1 MKTRTMLGLTVLW
14 GAVALAVDMP
24 AGYTHLGWIESD
36 AAGLQWID
44 SGYYPTSSTV
54 IRASILARVRR
65 IDWASFFGVM
75 QDDSPGHSVVARYF
89 NNSNFNFIFCNSTY
103 GEASIPSKANG
114 EYDFELK
121 YGSAV
126 VTGTETTTRT
136 ITSVDVPANA
146 PIYIFCENNYN
157 STSGASAPYR
167 YQPMRLYSFKIYEG
181 EGGVDVLK
189 RDFIPCIDTNG
200 AYGLWDAVEGTFHGN
215 QASGADFAGGVIYAA
230 EANEKKTVP
239 SASGMMELRGGDAA
253 TSEIEVGS
261 VAAGSLVYVANSLKA
276 VTLDSVGSGVNIVIR
291 KLLTSDAPLT
301 LVLPAGQLVD
311 SLTIEEG
318 LTVYLGSGSVG
329 SIEGIGKIVV
339 GGAVKYGTI
348 SNGID
353 VKVEAGGSM
362 VSGLSD
368 VLAAT
373 LGDLPALWLDAS
385 DETTFQEYTYNG
397 HAAPEGTF
405 PGIVVRRWDDCR
417 GGADRY
423 FAVNARSS
431 TTGNSD
437 GGFIRTMP
445 YSVTNELNGL
455 TVLSFGGYDTPV
467 NGAANAIRE
476 DGTGINETGRKEQ
489 RRMVFNQPIESKT
502 IIMVYGS
509 QDGGGMAL
517 VGGWKSGQ
525 KGEKQNPL
533 PGETIA
539 DSGQATYYNR
549 NAATVEA
556 MTIAT
561 GRANVPCWVDGKAI
575 VPNETAALNGGYQI
589 VSLGVAPGDS
599 PSVRSLGMSD
609 EYGNAG
615 GQRYG
620 EILVFTNEL
629 TTVQRRAV
637 EVYLA
642 QKWGLKANYSFGE
655 ACPKSLEIA
664 EGGVFE
670 TVGSAVAPHG
680 GGTLSIAGALL
691 AEGLYS
697 GSVTVA
703 AGASLTLRSKDPW
716 TEEQVDA
723 VASLV
728 ARFDPDCEADVGF
741 NSTSNMVH
749 AVFGH
754 GKKDVA
760 GTPYVQ
766 AYYVSANNDRR
777 PTYSRGARGYG
788 PVRGWMD
795 LHADPAGVTQK
806 GNNLRVKT
814 DHGQWKGS
822 DSSLVKLDVK
832 TAFIVMDSCYGGGL
846 PIIDAVNPGTV
857 VKARQYADYTAPIW
871 GSGTSAILTGGET
884 RINGQAV
891 DGTTKGFT
899 GAPELFSFTTDGN
912 AFQAGVFGYYNA
924 GGGEQAY
931 EVLGEII
938 LFNEILTD
946 DTRSGIEA
954 YLMKKWLGR
963 LPPGYVDW
971 TGATVGGAG
980 TVSVERQGDLP
991 TFADFTGTLDLG
1003 AEALSFTL
1011 DGATKTVEGAVDVGG
1026 ATLKL
1031 AAQGTIALSFKD
1043 GISKPGSY
1051 TLASFGTLAEPGIS
1065 GWTLPARTG
1074 DGKFKI
1080 NFTADNGQLVARVLP
1095 AGLRIIIR

>member
-1 MKTRTMLGLTVLW
+1 MKMRTVLGLAALW
-14 GAVALAVDMP
+14 GAAALAVDMP

-44 SGYYPTSSTV
+44 SGYHPTSSTV

-215 QASGADFAGGVIYAA
+215 KASGADFAGGVIYAA

-629 TTVQRRAV
+629 TTVQRKAV
-637 EVYLA
+637 ELYLA

-655 ACPKSLEIA
+655 ACPKSLEIV

-670 TVGSAVAPHG
+670 TVDSAVAPHG
-680 GGTLSIAGALL
+680 GGTLSVAGALR

-697 GSVTVA
+697 GLVTVA

-795 LHADPAGVTQK
+795 LHADQAGVTQK

-871 GSGTSAILTGGET
+871 GSGTSAILTNGET

-924 GGGEQAY
+924 GGDQAY
-931 EVLGEII
+931 EVLGEIV

-1011 DGATKTVEGAVDVGG
+1011 DGATKAVEGALDVGG

>member
-1 MKTRTMLGLTVLW
+1 MKTRTTLGLAVLW

-44 SGYYPTSSTV
+44 SGYHPTSSTV
-54 IRASILARVRR
+54 IRASILARARR
-65 IDWASFFGVM
+65 IAWGSFFGVM
-75 QDDSPGHSVVARYF
+75 QDDVPDHSVVARYF
-89 NNSNFNFIFCNSTY
+89 NNPNFNFIFCNSNY
-103 GEASIPSKANG
+103 GEVAIPSKANG
-114 EYDFELK
+114 EYDIELK
-121 YGSAV
+121 SGSVAV
-126 VTGTETTTRT
+126 AGVETTPQT
-136 ITSVDVPANA
+136 ITSVNAPADA
-146 PIYIFCENNYN
+146 PIYIFCENYYTN
-157 STSGASAPYR
+157 STSAPR
-167 YQPMRLYSFKIYEG
+167 RHQPMRLYSFKIYED

-189 RDFIPCIDTNG
+189 RDFIPCIDANR
-200 AYGLWDAVEGTFHGN
+200 AYGLWEAVEGTFYGN
-215 QASGADFAGGVIYAA
+215 QGTKADFTGGVIYKAA
-230 EANEKKTVP
+230 ANEKLTVP
-239 SASGMMELRGGDAA
+239 SATDTVELRGEDAE
-253 TSEIEVGS
+253 TSEVEVSS
-261 VAAGSLVYVANSLKA
+261 VAAGTLVYIPNDSNRVE
-276 VTLDSVGSGVNIVIR
+276 LDAVGSSVNIVVR
-291 KLLTSDAPLT
+291 KLQTSDAPVT
-301 LVLPAGQLVD
+301 LALPAGQLVD
-311 SLTIEEG
+311 SLTIEDG
-318 LTVYLGSGSVG
+318 LTVYLESGSVG
-329 SIEGIGKIVV
+329 AFEGTGKLVV
-339 GGAVKYGTI
+339 RGAVKYGTI
-348 SNGID
+348 SEGID

-362 VSGLSD
+362 VSVLSD

-431 TTGNSD
+431 TGSSD

-445 YSVTNELNGL
+445 YTITNALNGL
-455 TVLSFGGYDTPV
+455 TVLSFGTRGETV
-467 NGAANAIRE
+467 SGAKDEISTSGA
-476 DGTGINETGRKEQ
+476 GTGGGHGEQ
-489 RRMVFNQPIESKT
+489 RRMIFNKPIASKT
-502 IIMVYGS
+502 VVMVYGS
-509 QDGGGMAL
+509 QDGGGRGL
-517 VGGWKSGQ
+517 VGGWRSGET
-525 KGEKQNPL
+525 GEAKNPL
-533 PGETIA
+533 GGEAI
-539 DSGQATYYNR
+539 DPSGQATYYNR
-549 NAATVEA
+549 SGTTTNDTILAA
-556 MTIAT
+556 
-561 GRANVPCWVDGKAI
+561 GRRNVPFWVDGAPV
-575 VPNETAALNGGYQI
+575 VPNETAALNGTYQI
-589 VSLGVAPGDS
+589 LSMGVASGDS
-599 PSVRSLGMSD
+599 PNVRSLGMD
-609 EYGNAG
+609 DNYQNAG

-629 TTVQRRAV
+629 TTVQRKAV
-637 EVYLA
+637 ELYLA
-642 QKWGLKANYSFGE
+642 QKWGLKANYFDE

-680 GGTLSIAGALL
+680 GGTLSIAGSLR

-741 NSTSNMVH
+741 NNASNMVH

-754 GKKDVA
+754 GNKDVA
-760 GTPYVQ
+760 DTPYVQ
-766 AYYVSANNDRR
+766 AYYGGANNDRR
-777 PTYSRGARGYG
+777 PTYSRAARGYG

-795 LHADPAGVTQK
+795 LHADPDGVTKK

-814 DHGQWKGS
+814 DHGQWNGS
-822 DSSLVKLDVK
+822 DSTLVKLDVK
-832 TAFIVMDSCYGGGL
+832 TAFVVMDSCYGGGL

-884 RINGQAV
+884 RINGKSV
-891 DGTTKGFT
+891 DGASEGFT

-912 AFQAGVFGYYNA
+912 VFQTGVFGFYNA
-924 GGGEQAY
+924 GNEQAY
-931 EVLGEII
+931 EVLGEIV
-938 LFNEILTD
+938 LFGEILAG

-954 YLMKKWLGR
+954 YLMKKWLGS

-980 TVSVERQGDLP
+980 TVCATRQKDLP
-991 TFADFTGTLDLG
+991 QFSGFTGTLDLG
-1003 AEALSFTL
+1003 AETLAFTL
-1011 DGATKTVEGAVDVGG
+1011 DGATKTVEGALDVRG

-1074 DGKFKI
+1074 DDKFKI
-1080 NFTADNGQLVARVLP
+1080 GFTTENGRLVARVIP
-1095 AGLRIIIR
+1095 AGLQIIIR

>member
-44 SGYYPTSSTV
+44 SGYHPTSSTV

-167 YQPMRLYSFKIYEG
+167 YQPMRLYSFKIYED

-348 SNGID
+348 SNCID

-362 VSGLSD
+362 VSVLSD
-368 VLAAT
+368 VLSST

-397 HAAPEGTF
+397 HPAPEGTF

-431 TTGNSD
+431 TGSSD

-445 YSVTNELNGL
+445 YTITNALNGL
-455 TVLSFGGYDTPV
+455 TVLSFGTRGETV
-467 NGAANAIRE
+467 SGAKDEISTSGA
-476 DGTGINETGRKEQ
+476 GTGGGHGEQ
-489 RRMVFNQPIESKT
+489 RRMIFNKPIASKT
-502 IIMVYGS
+502 VVMVYGS
-509 QDGGGMAL
+509 QDGGGRGL
-517 VGGWKSGQ
+517 VGGWRSGET
-525 KGEKQNPL
+525 GEAKNPL
-533 PGETIA
+533 GGEAI
-539 DSGQATYYNR
+539 DPSGQATYYNR
-549 NAATVEA
+549 SGTTTNDTILAA
-556 MTIAT
+556 
-561 GRANVPCWVDGKAI
+561 GRRNVPFWVDGAPV
-575 VPNETAALNGGYQI
+575 VPNETAALNGAYQI
-589 VSLGVAPGDS
+589 LSMGVAPGDS
-599 PSVRSLGMSD
+599 PSVRSLGMD
-609 EYGNAG
+609 DNYQNAG

-629 TTVQRRAV
+629 TTVHRKAV
-637 EVYLA
+637 ELYLA

-670 TVGSAVAPHG
+670 TVGSVVAPHG
-680 GGTLSIAGALL
+680 GGTLSVAGALR

-760 GTPYVQ
+760 DTPYVQ
-766 AYYVSANNDRR
+766 AYYGGANNDRR

-795 LHADPAGVTQK
+795 LHADPDGVTKK

-871 GSGTSAILTGGET
+871 GSGTSAILTNGET

-980 TVSVERQGDLP
+980 TVSVERQRDLP

-1074 DGKFKI
+1074 DDKFKI
-1080 NFTADNGQLVARVLP
+1080 GFTTENGRLVARVIP
-1095 AGLRIIIR
+1095 AGLQIIIR

>member
-44 SGYYPTSSTV
+44 SGYHPASSTV
-54 IRASILARVRR
+54 IRASILARARR
-65 IDWASFFGVM
+65 IAWGSFFGVM
-75 QDDSPGHSVVARYF
+75 QDDVPDHSVVARYF
-89 NNSNFNFIFCNSTY
+89 NNPNFNFIFCNSTY
-103 GEASIPSKANG
+103 GEVAIPSKANG
-114 EYDFELK
+114 EYDIELK
-121 YGSAV
+121 SGSVAV
-126 VTGTETTTRT
+126 AGAETTTQT
-136 ITSVDVPANA
+136 ITSINAPADA
-146 PIYIFCENNYN
+146 PIYIFCENYYTND
-157 STSGASAPYR
+157 TSAPR
-167 YQPMRLYSFKIYEG
+167 RHQPMRLYSFKIYEN
-181 EGGVDVLK
+181 EGGVNVLK
-189 RDFIPCIDTNG
+189 RDFSPCIDTNG
-200 AYGLWDAVEGTFHGN
+200 AYGLWDSVEGVFYGN
-215 QASGADFAGGVIYAA
+215 KGTKADFTGGVIYKAA
-230 EANEKKTVP
+230 ANEKLTVP
-239 SASGMMELRGGDAA
+239 SATGTVELRGEDAE
-253 TSEIEVGS
+253 TSEVEVSS
-261 VAAGSLVYVANSLKA
+261 VAAGTLVYIPNDSNRVE
-276 VTLDSVGSGVNIVIR
+276 LDAVGSSVNIVVR
-291 KLLTSDAPLT
+291 KLQTSDAPVT
-301 LVLPAGQLVD
+301 LALPAGQLVD
-311 SLTIEEG
+311 SLTIEDG
-318 LTVYLGSGSVG
+318 LTVYLESGSVG
-329 SIEGIGKIVV
+329 AFEGTGKLVV
-339 GGAVKYGTI
+339 RGAVKYGTI
-348 SNGID
+348 SDGID
-353 VKVEAGGSM
+353 VKVETGGSM

-368 VLAAT
+368 VLSAT

-405 PGIVVRRWDDCR
+405 TGIVVRRWDDCR

-431 TTGNSD
+431 TGNSD

-467 NGAANAIRE
+467 NGAANAISK
-476 DGTGINETGRKEQ
+476 DGTGSNETGRKEQ

-629 TTVQRRAV
+629 TTVQRKAV
-637 EVYLA
+637 ELYLA
-642 QKWGLKANYSFGE
+642 QKWGLKANYSFDE
-655 ACPKSLEIA
+655 ACPKSLEIV

-670 TVGSAVAPHG
+670 TVGSVVAPHG
-680 GGTLSIAGALL
+680 GGTLSIAGSLR

-741 NSTSNMVH
+741 NNASNMVH

-754 GKKDVA
+754 GNKDVA
-760 GTPYVQ
+760 GTPYIQ
-766 AYYVSANNDRR
+766 AYYGGADNDRR

-795 LHADPAGVTQK
+795 LHDDPDGVTKK

-832 TAFIVMDSCYGGGL
+832 TAFVVMDSCYGGGL

-884 RINGQAV
+884 RINGKSV
-891 DGTTKGFT
+891 DGASEGFT

-912 AFQAGVFGYYNA
+912 AFQAGAFGYYNA

-980 TVSVERQGDLP
+980 TVSVERQRDLP
-991 TFADFTGTLDLG
+991 TFADFTGTLDLD
-1003 AEALSFTL
+1003 AETLSFTL

-1031 AAQGTIALSFKD
+1031 AAQGTITLSFKN

-1074 DGKFKI
+1074 DDKFKI
-1080 NFTADNGQLVARVLP
+1080 GFTTENGRLVARVIP
-1095 AGLRIIIR
+1095 AGLQIIIR